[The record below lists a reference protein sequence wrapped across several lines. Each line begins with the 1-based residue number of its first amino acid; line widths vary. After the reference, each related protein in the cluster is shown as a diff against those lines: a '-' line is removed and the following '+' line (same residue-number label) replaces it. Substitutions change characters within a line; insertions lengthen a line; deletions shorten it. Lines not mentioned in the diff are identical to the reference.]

1 MALASFCFGF
11 LVVMD
16 ANDIITVKLHI
27 AHMEGL
33 MMPFMAEITSLAE
46 TVLFRL
52 EFE

>member
-1 MALASFCFGF
+1 
-11 LVVMD
+11 MD

-52 EFE
+52 EFEWWFVNQMNHNLF